1 MGKKR
6 IRFGSRDKKT
16 EDFVDPDKDPYSY
29 LKRYILEE
37 NYKDWF
43 ERNYPDNTIYGAVG
57 LNEWDYNE
65 MKKKL
70 AANQDTVEDTSKL
83 EPESEPESE
92 PEPEPESE
100 PEQKDDGKLSGKWT
114 AEPPGTKRTQPT
126 KPDEEGF
133 GKIASTGPVVS
144 DEQQKITKKHTD
156 KLFWMRFAFALIGG
170 VIATFA
176 FDGIAGSE
184 EKRWSS
190 IIFMIVLFVATCF
203 IAKGM
208 KISFPKSDRKKLV
221 TTGIGSY
228 IFLYLFAW
236 IMTHTMLNLPK
247 DNFSLPFT

>member
-37 NYKDWF
+37 NYKAWF

-70 AANQDTVEDTSKL
+70 SPTQDTVEDTSKL
-83 EPESEPESE
+83 EPESEPE
-92 PEPEPESE
+92 PEPESE
-100 PEQKDDGKLSGKWT
+100 PEPKDDGKVSGQWT
-114 AEPPGTKRTQPT
+114 AEPPGAKRTKPT

-133 GKIASTGPVVS
+133 GKITSTDPVVS
-144 DEQQKITKKHTD
+144 DEQQNITKKRTNT
-156 KLFWMRFAFALIGG
+156 LFWMRFALALIGG
-170 VIATFA
+170 AAAEFL
-176 FDGIAGSE
+176 FDGIADME

-190 IIFMIVLFVATCF
+190 IIFMIGLFVATCF

-208 KISFPKSDRKKLV
+208 KINFPKSDRKKLV

-228 IFLYLFAW
+228 VFLYLFAW

-247 DNFSLPFT
+247 ENFSLPFT

>member
-16 EDFVDPDKDPYSY
+16 EDFVDPNKDPYSY

-70 AANQDTVEDTSKL
+70 SANQDTVEDTSKL
-83 EPESEPESE
+83 EPEPGSE

-100 PEQKDDGKLSGKWT
+100 PEQKDDGKVSGKWT

-133 GKIASTGPVVS
+133 GKIVSTDSVVS
-144 DEQQKITKKHTD
+144 DEQQKITKKRTD
-156 KLFWMRFAFALIGG
+156 KLFWMRFVFALGGG
-170 VIATFA
+170 VIATFV
-176 FDGIAGSE
+176 FDGIADSE

-190 IIFMIVLFVATCF
+190 IIFMIVLFVVTCF

-208 KISFPKSDRKKLV
+208 KITFQKSDRKKLV

-228 IFLYLFAW
+228 VFLYLFAW

>member
-37 NYKDWF
+37 NYKAWF

-70 AANQDTVEDTSKL
+70 SANQDTVEDTSKL
-83 EPESEPESE
+83 EPEPESEPE

-100 PEQKDDGKLSGKWT
+100 PEPKDDGKVSGKWT
-114 AEPPGTKRTQPT
+114 AAPPGTKRTQPT

-133 GKIASTGPVVS
+133 GKIASTDSVVS
-144 DEQQKITKKHTD
+144 DEQQNIIKKRTNT
-156 KLFWMRFAFALIGG
+156 LFWMRFAFALIGG
-170 VIATFA
+170 AAAEFL
-176 FDGIAGSE
+176 FDGIADME
-184 EKRWSS
+184 EKRWLS
-190 IIFMIVLFVATCF
+190 IIFMIVLFVVTCF

-208 KISFPKSDRKKLV
+208 KISFPRSDRKKLV

-228 IFLYLFAW
+228 VFLYLFAW

-247 DNFSLPFT
+247 ENFSLPFT

>member
-6 IRFGSRDKKT
+6 IRFGSRGKKI
-16 EDFVDPDKDPYSY
+16 EDFVDPDKDPHSY
-29 LKRYILEE
+29 LRRYILEE

-43 ERNYPDNTIYGAVG
+43 ERNYPDNTIYEAVG

-65 MKKKL
+65 IKKKL
-70 AANQDTVEDTSKL
+70 SANQDTVEDTSKL
-83 EPESEPESE
+83 EPEPGSEPE

-100 PEQKDDGKLSGKWT
+100 PEPKDDGKVSGKWT
-114 AEPPGTKRTQPT
+114 AEPPGTKRTQST

-133 GKIASTGPVVS
+133 GKIASTDPVVS
-144 DEQQKITKKHTD
+144 DEQQNIIKKRTNT
-156 KLFWMRFAFALIGG
+156 LFWMRFALALGG
-170 VIATFA
+170 GAAAEFL
-176 FDGIAGSE
+176 FDGIADSE
-184 EKRWSS
+184 EKRWLS
-190 IIFMIVLFVATCF
+190 IIFMIVLFLVTCF

-208 KISFPKSDRKKLV
+208 KISFPRSDRKKLV

-247 DNFSLPFT
+247 ENFSLPFT

>member
-6 IRFGSRDKKT
+6 IRFGSRGNKI

-37 NYKDWF
+37 NYKAWF

-70 AANQDTVEDTSKL
+70 SANQDTVEDTSKL
-83 EPESEPESE
+83 EPEPESE
-92 PEPEPESE
+92 PEP
-100 PEQKDDGKLSGKWT
+100 KDDGKVSGQWT
-114 AEPPGTKRTQPT
+114 AEPPGAKRTKPT

-133 GKIASTGPVVS
+133 GKIASTDPVVS
-144 DEQQKITKKHTD
+144 DEQQSIIKKHTN
-156 KLFWMRFAFALIGG
+156 KLFWMRFVFALIGG
-170 VIATFA
+170 AAAEFL
-176 FDGIAGSE
+176 FDGIADSE
-184 EKRWSS
+184 EKRWLS
-190 IIFMIVLFVATCF
+190 IIFMIVLFVVTCF

-228 IFLYLFAW
+228 VFLYLFAW

-247 DNFSLPFT
+247 ENFSLPFT

>member
-6 IRFGSRDKKT
+6 IRFGSRGKKT

-37 NYKDWF
+37 NYKAWF

-70 AANQDTVEDTSKL
+70 SANQDTVEDTSKL
-83 EPESEPESE
+83 EPEPESE
-92 PEPEPESE
+92 PEP
-100 PEQKDDGKLSGKWT
+100 KDDGKVSGKWT
-114 AEPPGTKRTQPT
+114 AEPPGAKRTKPT

-133 GKIASTGPVVS
+133 GKIASTDPVVS
-144 DEQQKITKKHTD
+144 DEQQKITKKRTD

-176 FDGIAGSE
+176 FDGIADME
-184 EKRWSS
+184 EKRWVS
-190 IIFMIVLFVATCF
+190 ITFMIVLFVVTCF

-208 KISFPKSDRKKLV
+208 KISFPRSDRKKLV

-247 DNFSLPFT
+247 ENFSLPFT

>member
-37 NYKDWF
+37 NYKAWF

-70 AANQDTVEDTSKL
+70 SANQDAVEDTSKL
-83 EPESEPESE
+83 EPEPESE

-100 PEQKDDGKLSGKWT
+100 PEPKDDGKVSGQWT
-114 AEPPGTKRTQPT
+114 AEPPGAKRTKPT

-133 GKIASTGPVVS
+133 GKIASTDPVVS
-144 DEQQKITKKHTD
+144 DEQQNIIKKRTNT
-156 KLFWMRFAFALIGG
+156 LFWMRFALALGG
-170 VIATFA
+170 GAAAEFL
-176 FDGIAGSE
+176 FDGIADSE

-208 KISFPKSDRKKLV
+208 KINFPKSDRKKLV

-228 IFLYLFAW
+228 VFLYLFAW

-247 DNFSLPFT
+247 ENFSLPFT

>member
-6 IRFGSRDKKT
+6 IRFGSRGKKT

-70 AANQDTVEDTSKL
+70 SANQDTVEDTSKL
-83 EPESEPESE
+83 EPEPGSE

-100 PEQKDDGKLSGKWT
+100 PEPKDDGKVSGKWT
-114 AEPPGTKRTQPT
+114 AEPPGTKRTQST
-126 KPDEEGF
+126 KQDDES
-133 GKIASTGPVVS
+133 STDSVVS
-144 DEQQKITKKHTD
+144 DEQQSIIKKRTNT
-156 KLFWMRFAFALIGG
+156 LFWMRFAFALIGG
-170 VIATFA
+170 AAAEFL
-176 FDGIAGSE
+176 FDGIADME
-184 EKRWSS
+184 EKRWLS
-190 IIFMIVLFVATCF
+190 ITFMIVLFVVTCF

-247 DNFSLPFT
+247 ENFSLPFT

>member
-37 NYKDWF
+37 NYKAWF

-70 AANQDTVEDTSKL
+70 SANQDTVEDTSKL
-83 EPESEPESE
+83 EPEPESE

-100 PEQKDDGKLSGKWT
+100 PEPKDDGKVSGKWT
-114 AEPPGTKRTQPT
+114 AEPPGTKRTQST

-133 GKIASTGPVVS
+133 GKIASTDPVVS
-144 DEQQKITKKHTD
+144 DEQQNIIKKRTNT
-156 KLFWMRFAFALIGG
+156 LFWMRFALALIGG
-170 VIATFA
+170 AAAEFL
-176 FDGIAGSE
+176 FDGIADME

-190 IIFMIVLFVATCF
+190 IIFMIVLFVVTCF

-208 KISFPKSDRKKLV
+208 KINFSKSDRKKLV

-228 IFLYLFAW
+228 VFLYLFAW

-247 DNFSLPFT
+247 ENFSLPFT

>member
-37 NYKDWF
+37 NYKAWF

-70 AANQDTVEDTSKL
+70 SANQDTVEDTSKL
-83 EPESEPESE
+83 EPEPESE

-100 PEQKDDGKLSGKWT
+100 PEPKDDGKVSGQWT
-114 AEPPGTKRTQPT
+114 AEPPGAKRTKPT

-133 GKIASTGPVVS
+133 GKIASTDPVVS
-144 DEQQKITKKHTD
+144 DEQQSIIKKHTN
-156 KLFWMRFAFALIGG
+156 KLFWMRFVFSLIGG
-170 VIATFA
+170 VVATFL
-176 FDGIAGSE
+176 FEQIEGDE
-184 EKRWSS
+184 ERRWSS
-190 IIFMIVLFVATCF
+190 IIFMIVLFIITCF

-208 KISFPKSDRKKLV
+208 KINFPKADRKKLV
-221 TTGIGSY
+221 TTGIGSF

-236 IMTHTMLNLPK
+236 ITTYTLLNLPK
-247 DNFSLPFT
+247 ENFSLPFT

>member
-6 IRFGSRDKKT
+6 IRFGSRGKKT

-43 ERNYPDNTIYGAVG
+43 ERNYPDNTIYDAVG

-65 MKKKL
+65 LKKKL
-70 AANQDTVEDTSKL
+70 SANQDTVEDTSKL
-83 EPESEPESE
+83 EPEPGSE

-100 PEQKDDGKLSGKWT
+100 PEPKDDGKLSGKWT
-114 AEPPGTKRTQPT
+114 AAPPGTKRTQPT

-133 GKIASTGPVVS
+133 GKIASTGPAVS

-170 VIATFA
+170 VIATFV
-176 FDGIAGSE
+176 FDGIADSE

-190 IIFMIVLFVATCF
+190 IIFMIVLFVVTCF
-203 IAKGM
+203 IAKVM
-208 KISFPKSDRKKLV
+208 KIKFSKADRKKLV

-247 DNFSLPFT
+247 ENFSLPFT

>member
-37 NYKDWF
+37 NYKAWF

-70 AANQDTVEDTSKL
+70 SANQDTVEDTSKL
-83 EPESEPESE
+83 EPEPESE

-100 PEQKDDGKLSGKWT
+100 PEPKDDGKVSGQWT
-114 AEPPGTKRTQPT
+114 AEPPGAKRTKPT

-133 GKIASTGPVVS
+133 GKIASTDPVVS
-144 DEQQKITKKHTD
+144 DEQQNIIKKRTNT
-156 KLFWMRFAFALIGG
+156 LFWMRFALALIGG
-170 VIATFA
+170 AAAEFL
-176 FDGIAGSE
+176 FDGIADME

-190 IIFMIVLFVATCF
+190 IIFMIGLFVATCF

-208 KISFPKSDRKKLV
+208 KINFPKSDRKKLV

-247 DNFSLPFT
+247 ENFSLPFT

>member
-1 MGKKR
+1 
-6 IRFGSRDKKT
+6 
-16 EDFVDPDKDPYSY
+16 
-29 LKRYILEE
+29 
-37 NYKDWF
+37 
-43 ERNYPDNTIYGAVG
+43 
-57 LNEWDYNE
+57 

-70 AANQDTVEDTSKL
+70 SANQDTVEDTSKL
-83 EPESEPESE
+83 EPEPESE

-100 PEQKDDGKLSGKWT
+100 PEPKDDGKVSGKWT

-133 GKIASTGPVVS
+133 GKISSTDPVVS
-144 DEQQKITKKHTD
+144 DEQQKITKKRTD

-170 VIATFA
+170 AAAEFL
-176 FDGIAGSE
+176 FDGIADSE
-184 EKRWSS
+184 EKRWLS
-190 IIFMIVLFVATCF
+190 IIFMIVLFLVTCF

-208 KISFPKSDRKKLV
+208 KISFPRSDRKKLV

-247 DNFSLPFT
+247 ENFSLPFT

>member
-43 ERNYPDNTIYGAVG
+43 DRNYPDNTIYGAVG

-70 AANQDTVEDTSKL
+70 SANQDTVEDTSKL
-83 EPESEPESE
+83 EPESEPE
-92 PEPEPESE
+92 PEPESE
-100 PEQKDDGKLSGKWT
+100 PEPKDDGKISGKWT

-133 GKIASTGPVVS
+133 GKIESTDPVVS
-144 DEQQKITKKHTD
+144 DEQQSLTKKRTD
-156 KLFWMRFAFALIGG
+156 ILFWMRFAFALIGG

-176 FDGIAGSE
+176 FDEIADME

-190 IIFMIVLFVATCF
+190 IIFMIVLFIVTCF

-208 KISFPKSDRKKLV
+208 KINFPKSDRKKLV
-221 TTGIGSY
+221 TTGMGSY

-236 IMTHTMLNLPK
+236 IMTYTLLNLPK
-247 DNFSLPFT
+247 EDFSLPFT

>member
-37 NYKDWF
+37 NYKAWF

-70 AANQDTVEDTSKL
+70 SANQDTVEDTSKL
-83 EPESEPESE
+83 EPEPESE

-100 PEQKDDGKLSGKWT
+100 PEPKDDGKVSGQWT
-114 AEPPGTKRTQPT
+114 AEPPGAKRTKPS

-133 GKIASTGPVVS
+133 GKIASTDPVVS
-144 DEQQKITKKHTD
+144 DEQQNIIKKRTNT
-156 KLFWMRFAFALIGG
+156 LFWMRFALALIGG
-170 VIATFA
+170 AAAEFL
-176 FDGIAGSE
+176 FDGIADME

-190 IIFMIVLFVATCF
+190 IIFMIGLFVATCF

-208 KISFPKSDRKKLV
+208 KINFPKSDRKKLV

-247 DNFSLPFT
+247 ENFSLPFT

>member
-70 AANQDTVEDTSKL
+70 SANQDTVEDTSKL
-83 EPESEPESE
+83 EPESEPE
-92 PEPEPESE
+92 PEPESE
-100 PEQKDDGKLSGKWT
+100 PEPKDDGKVSGKWT

-156 KLFWMRFAFALIGG
+156 KLFWMRFAFALGGG
-170 VIATFA
+170 VIATFV
-176 FDGIAGSE
+176 FDGIADSE

>member
-16 EDFVDPDKDPYSY
+16 EDFVDPNKDPQSY

-37 NYKDWF
+37 KYRDWF
-43 ERNYPDNTIYGAVG
+43 DRNYPDNTIYGAVG
-57 LNEWDYNE
+57 LNEWDYNA

-70 AANQDTVEDTSKL
+70 SANQDTVEDK
-83 EPESEPESE
+83 SE
-92 PEPEPESE
+92 PEPEPKSELEPEPELESE
-100 PEQKDDGKLSGKWT
+100 PKDDGKISGKWT
-114 AEPPGTKRTQPT
+114 AEPPGVERTQPA
-126 KPDEEGF
+126 KRDEISPTES
-133 GKIASTGPVVS
+133 AVS
-144 DEQQKITKKHTD
+144 EEQQSIIKKRTNV
-156 KLFWMRFAFALIGG
+156 LFWMRFAFALIGG
-170 VIATFA
+170 VAAEFL
-176 FDGIAGSE
+176 FDGIADSE

-190 IIFMIVLFVATCF
+190 IIFMIVLFVVTCF

>member
-37 NYKDWF
+37 NYKAWF

-70 AANQDTVEDTSKL
+70 SANQDTVEDTSKL
-83 EPESEPESE
+83 EPEPESE

-100 PEQKDDGKLSGKWT
+100 PEPKDDGKVSGQWT
-114 AEPPGTKRTQPT
+114 AEPPGAKRTKPT

-133 GKIASTGPVVS
+133 GKITSTDPVVS
-144 DEQQKITKKHTD
+144 DEQQNITKKRTNTI
-156 KLFWMRFAFALIGG
+156 FWMRFALALIGG
-170 VIATFA
+170 AAAEFL
-176 FDGIAGSE
+176 FDGIADME

-190 IIFMIVLFVATCF
+190 IIFMIGLFVATCF
-203 IAKGM
+203 VAKGM
-208 KISFPKSDRKKLV
+208 KINFPKSDRKKLV

-228 IFLYLFAW
+228 VFLYLFAW

-247 DNFSLPFT
+247 ENFSLPFT

>member
-1 MGKKR
+1 MGKKK
-6 IRFGSRDKKT
+6 IRFGSRGKKI

-70 AANQDTVEDTSKL
+70 SANQDTVNDASKL
-83 EPESEPESE
+83 EPEPESE

-100 PEQKDDGKLSGKWT
+100 PEPKDDGKISGQWT
-114 AEPPGTKRTQPT
+114 AEPPGAKRTQPT
-126 KPDEEGF
+126 KRDEEGF
-133 GKIASTGPVVS
+133 GKITSTDPVVS
-144 DEQQKITKKHTD
+144 DEQQQITKKRTD
-156 KLFWMRFAFALIGG
+156 ILFWMRFAFAIIGG
-170 VIATFA
+170 AIATFA
-176 FDGIAGSE
+176 FDGIADSE

-190 IIFMIVLFVATCF
+190 IIFMIALFVVTCF

-208 KISFPKSDRKKLV
+208 KINFPKSDRKKLV
-221 TTGIGSY
+221 TTGMGSY
-228 IFLYLFAW
+228 VFLYLFAW
-236 IMTHTMLNLPK
+236 IMTHTLLNLPK
-247 DNFSLPFT
+247 DNFSMPFT